1 LRIRRLI
8 ACCVGMTTL
17 CMLGG
22 CGIAPKSFR
31 AIRHPAP
38 LVRARSVGLSERLPD
53 SQAIPALVERLN
65 DPDPVVRLT
74 ANQELKRRTGQ
85 DFGFIPWEDPQAR
98 AGAVSRWKAWMA
110 DRFGVDPRR
119 NVARRGPRTASPQST
134 PAMTRVTL
142 PSPPALPSEQR

>member
-1 LRIRRLI
+1 MWRLI
-8 ACCVGMTTL
+8 ACGVGMTTL
-17 CMLGG
+17 CAMGG

-53 SQAIPALVERLN
+53 SQAIPALVDRLN

-85 DFGFIPWEDPQAR
+85 DFGFIPWEEPRVR
-98 AGAVSRWKAWMA
+98 AGAVSRWKSWLA
-110 DRFGVDPRR
+110 DRFSGAPGRKV
-119 NVARRGPRTASPQST
+119 VRRGPRLASPQST